1 MRGKIALAT
10 FVVLVFAGSH
20 AARVLLLSDSRRE
33 PLQAAALP
41 DGKTYER
48 IVSLAPSI
56 TETLYALDLG
66 DNIVGVTGYC
76 DYPPE
81 ALAKDKIGDYL
92 KPNYEAVVMLRP
104 DLVIALAENA
114 RVQRNLSGLGLTVL
128 PVNHKTLFGILES
141 ISTIGELCGRQDR
154 AGQVRSDM
162 ETRIDRVRKMAAG
175 LSKKPRVM
183 ISIGRTFGA
192 SALTKVC
199 IAGQDGFYN
208 EMLKLAGA
216 VNVYEDTMI
225 KFPEIAAEGV
235 LALDPDVI
243 IDLDPEAYDD
253 RARQESILKEWQ
265 TMTNVRAVRNGRV
278 HVLTGIYVMRPGPR
292 SVRILEDI
300 AQAIHGE
307 PDRKN

>member
-1 MRGKIALAT
+1 MRGKIALAM
-10 FVVLVFAGSH
+10 FVVLVFAGSY
-20 AARVLLLSDSRRE
+20 AARVLLLSDSRLE
-33 PLQAAALP
+33 PRQTTALP

-56 TETLYALDLG
+56 TETLYALGLG

-92 KPNYEAVVMLRP
+92 KPNYEAVVMLQP

-128 PVNHKTLFGILES
+128 AVDHKTLSGILES
-141 ISTIGELCGRQDR
+141 ISTIGELCRRQDR
-154 AGQVRSDM
+154 AWEVRSDM
-162 ETRIDRVRKMAAG
+162 EKRIKRVGAMAVG
-175 LSKKPRVM
+175 LLNKPRVM
-183 ISIGRTFGA
+183 ISIGRTFGG

-216 VNVYEDTMI
+216 VNVYQDTMI
-225 KFPEIAAEGV
+225 KFPDIAAEGV

-243 IDLDPEAYDD
+243 IDLDPHAHNDP
-253 RARQESILKEWQ
+253 ARQESILKEWQ
-265 TMTNVRAVRNGRV
+265 TMRNVRAVRNGRV
-278 HVLTGIYVMRPGPR
+278 HVLTGIYLMRPGPR
-292 SVRILEDI
+292 FVRILEDI